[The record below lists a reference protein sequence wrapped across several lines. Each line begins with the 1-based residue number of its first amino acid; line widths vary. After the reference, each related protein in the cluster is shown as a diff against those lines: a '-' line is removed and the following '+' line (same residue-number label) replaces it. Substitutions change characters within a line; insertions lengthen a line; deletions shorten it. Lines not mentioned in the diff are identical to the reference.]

1 MCEQHVRE
9 SDRQCSLLFESLE
22 ALGDVTIPR
31 PKGEEGCSR
40 AGAHS
45 EWMLLGQ
52 QGAYDV
58 TPSLAPFPCAFPE
71 ASDLGLFPLT
81 DGLYLDQQS
90 IVWWSS
96 NARR

>member
-1 MCEQHVRE
+1 
-9 SDRQCSLLFESLE
+9 
-22 ALGDVTIPR
+22 
-31 PKGEEGCSR
+31 
-40 AGAHS
+40 
-45 EWMLLGQ
+45 MLLGQ

-58 TPSLAPFPCAFPE
+58 TPSLAPFLCAFPE

-96 NARR
+96 SARR